1 VAGKVLFTSA
11 QNMLPQ
17 AAAAGLTNISLV
29 QADEGSG
36 KGLSVYAIDLA
47 Q

>member
-1 VAGKVLFTSA
+1 
-11 QNMLPQ
+11 MLPE
-17 AAAAGLTNISLV
+17 ATAAGLTNISVV

-36 KGLSVYAIDLA
+36 KGLSIYAIDLG